1 MVNSLL
7 SDELSLS
14 KQKAEQWKEIPGY
27 EHLYEASTHG
37 RIRTVEG
44 KVTSSARYKRRVW
57 KQRILKTKFSTSR
70 HGRKDER
77 VSLWKDGKGTTWLVA
92 RLVAMTWCAGYQRGL
107 TVNHINGNTLDN
119 RATNLEW
126 CTREENIREA
136 FRSGLYD
143 SINKKVT
150 LVDTDSWVSILF
162 ESQSKANLFLG
173 RKPGYINNCIRH
185 NRMAISTDGT
195 EYIIC

>member
-1 MVNSLL
+1 M
-7 SDELSLS
+7 
-14 KQKAEQWKEIPGY
+14 
-27 EHLYEASTHG
+27 
-37 RIRTVEG
+37 
-44 KVTSSARYKRRVW
+44 
-57 KQRILKTKFSTSR
+57 
-70 HGRKDER
+70 
-77 VSLWKDGKGTTWLVA
+77 
-92 RLVAMTWCAGYQRGL
+92 
-107 TVNHINGNTLDN
+107 NHINGNTLDN